1 MVGYS
6 LAIVKKSV
14 YSEEY
19 NVARETLVAMR
30 QEAGLTQRE
39 LAQRLQREHSFVW
52 RIETGERRLDVVE
65 FAWVCHAL
73 HQDAA
78 SVYMQMAA
86 RWNVYLPASEPAPL
100 KLAAERPAQP
110 YGTR

>member
-1 MVGYS
+1 MGYYRP
-6 LAIVKKSV
+6 IVKKSV
-14 YSEEY
+14 YSDEY
-19 NVARETLVAMR
+19 MIVRETLVAMR
-30 QEAGLTQRE
+30 REAGLTQRE

-73 HQDAA
+73 NQDAA

-100 KLAAERPAQP
+100 KLAAERPDQP
-110 YGTR
+110 YGTK